1 MPINISDI
9 YCMIQVIDLSK
20 QFEYLDLWYES
31 VDYICE
37 TAGDLK
43 DNYSNLDPI
52 EFECFT
58 AVVEDNTILC
68 FSALQLSQDNW
79 GSQIGRCSTRMWVH
93 PKYRLPGMKKF
104 VGGDKF
110 LNTTHCLPIQIE
122 QAKSLGLDCI
132 FVSRED
138 NPMGF
143 SEYVNLIKINT
154 GTEFTMLSEKY
165 NLFGVEQYVAI
176 SMLTTNGLTE
186 WNKSMEK
193 FKV

>member
-1 MPINISDI
+1 M
-9 YCMIQVIDLSK
+9 MQVIDLSK

-31 VDYICE
+31 IDYICK
-37 TAGDLK
+37 TAGDLR

-68 FSALQLSQDNW
+68 FSALQTSPDNW
-79 GSQIGRCSTRMWVH
+79 GTQIGRCSTRMWIH
-93 PKYRLPGMKKF
+93 PDYRLTGMKKF

-122 QAKSLGLDCI
+122 KARSMGLDCI

-138 NPMGF
+138 NPLGF
-143 SEYVNLIKINT
+143 NEYVNLIKVNT
-154 GTEFTMLSEKY
+154 GAEFIMLPEKY
-165 NLFGVEQYVAI
+165 NVFGVEQYVAV
-176 SMLTTNGLTE
+176 SMITSDGSTA
-186 WNKSMEK
+186 WNKFMEQ
-193 FKV
+193 FKI

>member
-1 MPINISDI
+1 MPRKISDI

-31 VDYICE
+31 IDYICE
-37 TAGDLK
+37 TAGSLK

-79 GSQIGRCSTRMWVH
+79 GSRIGRCSTRMWVH
-93 PKYRLPGMKKF
+93 PNYRLPGMKKF

-110 LNTTHCLPIQIE
+110 LNTTYCLPIQIE

-138 NPMGF
+138 NLLGF
-143 SEYVNLIKINT
+143 NEYINLIKINT
-154 GTEFTMLSEKY
+154 GTKFTMLSEKY
-165 NLFGVEQYVAI
+165 NLFGVEQYVAA
-176 SMLTTNGLTE
+176 STLTTSGLTE

>member
-1 MPINISDI
+1 
-9 YCMIQVIDLSK
+9 MIQVIDLSK
-20 QFEYLDLWYES
+20 QFEYLDLWYDS
-31 VDYICE
+31 IDYICE
-37 TAGDLK
+37 TAGSLK

-93 PKYRLPGMKKF
+93 PNYRLPGMKKF

-110 LNTTHCLPIQIE
+110 LNTTYCLPIQIE

-132 FVSRED
+132 FVSREN
-138 NPMGF
+138 NPLGF
-143 SEYVNLIKINT
+143 GEYVNLIKINT
-154 GTEFTMLSEKY
+154 GTEFTMLSKKY
-165 NLFGVEQYVAI
+165 NVFDVDQYVAV
-176 SMLTTNGLTE
+176 SMLTPNGKSV
-186 WNKSMEK
+186 WDKSMEQ
-193 FKV
+193 FKI

>member
-1 MPINISDI
+1 MSRKISDI
-9 YCMIQVIDLSK
+9 YCMIQIIDLSK
-20 QFEYLDLWYES
+20 QFEYLDLWYDS
-31 VDYICE
+31 IDYICK

-58 AVVEDNTILC
+58 IVVEDETILC
-68 FSALQLSQDNW
+68 FSALQISNDNW
-79 GSQIGRCSTRMWVH
+79 GMQIGRCSTRMWVH
-93 PKYRLPGMKKF
+93 PDYRLIGIKKF
-104 VGGDKF
+104 IGGDKF

-122 QAKSLGLDCI
+122 RAKSLGLDCI

-138 NPMGF
+138 NLLGF
-143 SEYVNLIKINT
+143 NEYINLIKINT

-165 NLFGVEQYVAI
+165 NLFGVEQYVAV

>member
-1 MPINISDI
+1 
-9 YCMIQVIDLSK
+9 MIQVIDLSK

-31 VDYICE
+31 IDYICE
-37 TAGDLK
+37 TAGSLK

-79 GSQIGRCSTRMWVH
+79 GSRIGRCSTRMWVH
-93 PKYRLPGMKKF
+93 PNYRLPGMKKF

-110 LNTTHCLPIQIE
+110 LNTTYCLPIQIE

-138 NPMGF
+138 NLLGF
-143 SEYVNLIKINT
+143 NEYINLIIINT
-154 GTEFTMLSEKY
+154 GTEFIMLPEKY
-165 NLFGVEQYVAI
+165 KVFEVEQYVAVG
-176 SMLTTNGLTE
+176 MLTANGKTE
-186 WNKSMEK
+186 WNKSMEQ
-193 FKV
+193 FKL